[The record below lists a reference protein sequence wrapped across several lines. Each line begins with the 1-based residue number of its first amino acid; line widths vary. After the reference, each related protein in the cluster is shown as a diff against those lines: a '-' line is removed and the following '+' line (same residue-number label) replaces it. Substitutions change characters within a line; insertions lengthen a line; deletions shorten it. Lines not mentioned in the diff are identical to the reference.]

1 MWEIFEFGSDPYPG
15 HTNQD
20 TVAKVLA
27 GYRMA
32 QPGREMWI
40 SS

>member
-15 HTNQD
+15 FTNPD
-20 TVAKVLA
+20 TVTKVLE

-32 QPGREMWI
+32 QPGIEKVGI
-40 SS
+40 S